1 MITRALLTLLCV
13 SALWCGVTGSLRSLA
28 RFTTFSTPR
37 QNAVPGFFPPG
48 EVRPYHAAAIAYS
61 DRLRGLIPSF
71 PQVRD

>member
-1 MITRALLTLLCV
+1 MALQCATGENTRK
-13 SALWCGVTGSLRSLA
+13 
-28 RFTTFSTPR
+28 
-37 QNAVPGFFPPG
+37 NAVPGFFPPG